1 MLTLL
6 GGFQYSDA
14 ALEHGLATVGRMRE
28 RPPIRLP
35 RVLRDALPFARRRYG
50 VEREAELSMLRHEI
64 SMLRRGIA
72 SPRPR

>member
-14 ALEHGLATVGRMRE
+14 
-28 RPPIRLP
+28 
-35 RVLRDALPFARRRYG
+35 RDALPFARRRYG
-50 VEREAELSMLRHEI
+50 VEREAELPMLRHEI

-72 SPRPR
+72 GPRLR